1 MAQRFRP
8 DPDEFERS
16 VSHLCLKIETIAIR
30 AGAPGA
36 DCSDL
41 EGMLAAMPPLV
52 RDRAKLMLEGIEI
65 HTEFDDPV
73 MALAARYI
81 LRLAQNVWEA
91 NPHPLTHAPVHRR
104 ALSRS
109 G

>member
-1 MAQRFRP
+1 MSQRFRP
-8 DPDEFERS
+8 DPAEFERC
-16 VSHLCLKIETIAIR
+16 VSHLCIKIETIAVR
-30 AGAPGA
+30 AGVPGA

-65 HTEFDDPV
+65 HTEYDDPV
-73 MALAARYI
+73 MTLAARYI
-81 LRLAQNVWEA
+81 LRLAQDVWAA
-91 NPHPLTHAPVHRR
+91 NPHPVTHTPAAARSLRR
-104 ALSRS
+104 T

>member
-1 MAQRFRP
+1 MSQRFRP
-8 DPDEFERS
+8 DPAEFERC
-16 VSHLCLKIETIAIR
+16 VSHLCIKIETIAVR
-30 AGAPGA
+30 AGVPGA

-65 HTEFDDPV
+65 HTEYDDPV
-73 MALAARYI
+73 MTLAARYI
-81 LRLAQNVWEA
+81 LRLAQDVWAA
-91 NPHPLTHAPVHRR
+91 NPHPVTHAPAAARSLRR
-104 ALSRS
+104 T

>member
-1 MAQRFRP
+1 MSQRFRP
-8 DPDEFERS
+8 DPAEFERC
-16 VSHLCLKIETIAIR
+16 VSHLCIKIETIAMR
-30 AGAPGA
+30 TGVPGA

-65 HTEFDDPV
+65 HTEYDDPV
-73 MALAARYI
+73 MTLAARYI
-81 LRLAQNVWEA
+81 LRLAQDVWAA
-91 NPHPLTHAPVHRR
+91 NPHPVTHTPAAARSLRR
-104 ALSRS
+104 T

>member
-1 MAQRFRP
+1 MSQRFRP
-8 DPDEFERS
+8 DPAAFERC
-16 VSHLCLKIETIAIR
+16 VSQLCLKIEAISHR
-30 AGAPGA
+30 AGVAGA

-41 EGMLAAMPPLV
+41 EGMLAEMPPLI
-52 RDRAKLMLEGIEI
+52 RDRVKLMLEGIEI
-65 HTEFDDPV
+65 HTEYDDPV

-91 NPHPLTHAPVHRR
+91 NPHPLFHQPARQRH
-104 ALSRS
+104 LSRS